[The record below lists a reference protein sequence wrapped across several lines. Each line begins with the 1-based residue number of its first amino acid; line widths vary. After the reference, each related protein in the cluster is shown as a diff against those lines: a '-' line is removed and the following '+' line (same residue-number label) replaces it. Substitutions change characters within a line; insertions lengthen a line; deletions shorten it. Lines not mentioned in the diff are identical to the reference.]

1 MPKVKLIALISSLS
15 VLLSI
20 AWAGAEEPAPAKIGY
35 VHAQRILEETKAGKK
50 IRRALD
56 NLAKEKRAKLEALKD
71 KILKMDEEL
80 VKKQLVLSLDTKAK
94 LEEDIRHKQLE
105 LKRYQEDSLMVLK
118 RFEKEA
124 LTKINAAAMRI
135 IKKIGEEEKYT
146 LILEVR
152 ESNILYADPQ
162 IDITDKVIEAYD
174 QEESEVK

>member
-1 MPKVKLIALISSLS
+1 MPKIKLVALISALS
-15 VLLSI
+15 VLLSVT
-20 AWAGAEEPAPAKIGY
+20 WAGAEEPPPVKIGY

-50 IRRALD
+50 IRRELD

-80 VKKQLVLSLDTKAK
+80 AKKQLVLSLDTKTK
-94 LEEDIRHKQLE
+94 LEENIRRKQLD
-105 LKRYQEDSLMVLK
+105 LKRYQEDSLMALK

-124 LTKINAAAMRI
+124 LTKVNADAMRI

-152 ESNILYADPQ
+152 ESNILYADTQ
-162 IDITDKVIEAYD
+162 IDITDKVIEAYN